1 MRNMNIKIKV
11 EALPLHFL
19 ILGGFLILY
28 AIFNLATGQY
38 VILSSV
44 ILVVGALMLTSHQGL
59 TINTD
64 QQKYSEYYWVLG
76 MKLSNFSDQYE
87 EITVIACTSGNYSQ
101 QYGKY
106 NRRFINGIMYKGY
119 IELKDQD
126 KLFLGQNKSKHAL
139 MKKLSKISRQ
149 LEVAV
154 EDQTNKEN

>member
-28 AIFNLATGQY
+28 AIFNLSTGQY

-76 MKLSNFSDQYE
+76 MKLSNYTDQYE
-87 EITVIACTSGNYSQ
+87 EITLIACTSGNYSQ

-106 NRRFINGIMYKGY
+106 NRRFISGIMYKGY

-126 KLFLGQNKSKHAL
+126 KLYVGQNKSKQAML
-139 MKKLSKISRQ
+139 KKLATISKQ
-149 LEVAV
+149 LKVPV
-154 EDQTNKEN
+154 EDLTDEE